1 MSVEENKALMRHLF
15 DESNKGKT
23 AAMAVIDELYD
34 TNIVMH
40 CPRGKDICGLKDYKQ
55 ANEESFD
62 EIPDAYSII
71 DDMIA
76 EGDKVAVRLTM
87 TGTYVGKMGDTVS
100 TSKKVTVSMIMI
112 DRVAGGRFVEEW
124 VRYDTLGFMEQLG
137 LVPTPKIEK

>member
-1 MSVEENKALMRHLF
+1 
-15 DESNKGKT
+15 
-23 AAMAVIDELYD
+23 
-34 TNIVMH
+34 
-40 CPRGKDICGLKDYKQ
+40 
-55 ANEESFD
+55 
-62 EIPDAYSII
+62 
-71 DDMIA
+71 
-76 EGDKVAVRLTM
+76 M